1 MNDIASLP
9 AQNRISV
16 LVTDN
21 TPLTAR
27 LIADALGRDRTLS
40 INDANG
46 SSVLTATAR
55 LNTDIVVLSE
65 KLEGIPG
72 RGFEVL
78 RDLRATVP
86 KIRTVFLLDFGE
98 RDLVVEAFRSGA
110 RGVFCRSDSLTMLSK
125 CVHKVYDGQLWVSST
140 HLEFLLE
147 ALSDAPATRLVD
159 TQGTALL
166 SNREE
171 DVVRWLAEGLTN
183 GEITGKLKL
192 STNTVSNYLFRIFNK
207 LGVSSRVEVVLYAAR
222 QKVRTKFA

>member
-65 KLEGIPG
+65 KLGG
-72 RGFEVL
+72 R
-78 RDLRATVP
+78 
-86 KIRTVFLLDFGE
+86 
-98 RDLVVEAFRSGA
+98 
-110 RGVFCRSDSLTMLSK
+110 
-125 CVHKVYDGQLWVSST
+125 
-140 HLEFLLE
+140 
-147 ALSDAPATRLVD
+147 
-159 TQGTALL
+159 
-166 SNREE
+166 
-171 DVVRWLAEGLTN
+171 
-183 GEITGKLKL
+183 
-192 STNTVSNYLFRIFNK
+192 
-207 LGVSSRVEVVLYAAR
+207 
-222 QKVRTKFA
+222 